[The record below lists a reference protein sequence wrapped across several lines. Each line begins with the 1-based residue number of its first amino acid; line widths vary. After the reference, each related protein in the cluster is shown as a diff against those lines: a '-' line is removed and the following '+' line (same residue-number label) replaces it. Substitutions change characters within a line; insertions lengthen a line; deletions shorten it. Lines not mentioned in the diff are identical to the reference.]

1 MGWYLKI
8 KLALKVGKA
17 VYDAA
22 EPSVS
27 ASIAMYK
34 AAKIMEVAAEV
45 QENIEVE
52 EKLLK

>member
-27 ASIAMYK
+27 ASVAMYK
-34 AAKIMEVAAEV
+34 AARIMEVAAEV
-45 QENIEVE
+45 QEKVEV

>member
-1 MGWYLKI
+1 MSWYIKI

-27 ASIAMYK
+27 ASIAMHK
-34 AAKIMEVAAEV
+34 AAKVMEAAAEA
-45 QENIEVE
+45 QEEIESAG
-52 EKLLK
+52 KPK